1 MKQWC
6 FWAGCHAKIVI
17 GAVSCGHANFQQC
30 CCWCFSARP
39 CQSCRDDLI
48 LKWEFCRAFPESGIS
63 LVVPDTVF
71 FLHLNFCTCWET
83 TSKAHPAG
91 WMPGRYLLIP
101 RQMCHMLIAC
111 CATCPLPAELLTSVR
126 GCLRPTQVC
135 SHPVVRAYT
144 TMWEKLTLVQEGKA
158 SAEADWEGSR
168 GTSPEI
174 CARLCRRPIAQRDA
188 TFPMSG

>member
-1 MKQWC
+1 MLFSTAMSVLQGWLHTQMGILQSIPREWDFTCGPWYC
-6 FWAGCHAKIVI
+6 F
-17 GAVSCGHANFQQC
+17 
-30 CCWCFSARP
+30 FS
-39 CQSCRDDLI
+39 
-48 LKWEFCRAFPESGIS
+48 
-63 LVVPDTVF
+63 
-71 FLHLNFCTCWET
+71 HLNFCTCWET
-83 TSKAHPAG
+83 TSKAYPAG
-91 WMPGRYLLIP
+91 WVPGRYLLIS

-111 CATCPLPAELLTSVR
+111 CATCPPPAELLTSVR
-126 GCLRPTQVC
+126 GCLRPTHVC